1 MENEAKKVAVLG
13 AQGRLDTHTAPAF
26 EAEVTR
32 SIDAGN
38 HYLVLDFSG
47 LTYISS
53 AGLKLTLRAV
63 QRLRVTGGALAIAA
77 PREQVAQILRIAGY
91 NNFIPITT
99 TVAEAEA
106 ACMNQPGI
114 SRSARFSPEL
124 GLNLP
129 ESFYVLAFNER
140 DGRIESPREIEI
152 GRRPAACAVME
163 LALRERIEW
172 DLKQLR
178 VTDKSATGELAL
190 DRTLTI
196 LADHGPR
203 PIEEALRHVFRQSSE
218 IDKEIVQGLI
228 KKGVMASRDK
238 KIAGIIPSHR
248 LALCSKEALTALR
261 EDLRGVLMG
270 NQIPD
275 MKEAVLVGL
284 VNTCGLFAGILTP
297 EEVEACR
304 PRISQLWRLDL
315 IGQTLSRMLHE
326 VRRLAMLTHPF

>member
-1 MENEAKKVAVLG
+1 MENQAKNVIVLG
-13 AQGRLDTHTAPAF
+13 AVGRLDTQTAPAF
-26 EAEVTR
+26 EEEVTR

-38 HYLVLDFSG
+38 HFLVLDFSR

-63 QRLRVTGGALAIAA
+63 QKLRVTGGALAVAA

-91 NNFIPITT
+91 NNFIPITS
-99 TVAEAEA
+99 TVDEAKA
-106 ACMNQPGI
+106 QCADQPGI
-114 SRSARFSPEL
+114 ARSARFSPEL

-129 ESFYVLAFNER
+129 ESFYLLAFNER
-140 DGRIESPREIEI
+140 DGRIESPREVEI
-152 GRRPAACAVME
+152 SRIPAACAVME
-163 LALRERIEW
+163 LALRERLEW

-178 VTDKSATGELAL
+178 VTDKSPTGELAL
-190 DRTLTI
+190 DRA
-196 LADHGPR
+196 LALLSNAGPQ
-203 PIEEALRHVFRQSSE
+203 PIEDCLRRVFRQCNA
-218 IDKEIVQGLI
+218 IDKEIVQGLVA
-228 KKGVMASRDK
+228 KGVLASRDK

-248 LALCSKEALTALR
+248 LALCNPKALTALR
-261 EDLRGVLMG
+261 EDLRAVLIG

-284 VNTCGLFAGILTP
+284 VNTCGLFAGILSP

-326 VRRLAMLTHPF
+326 VRRVAMLTHIV